1 MTSARL
7 KNCWHHTESTENIMF
22 RDLGVAL
29 RDTTADFNKE
39 VTYRSCA
46 MSNAHL
52 LGLNVCIS
60 QLLLEAKE
68 GIGVNRSLREGN
80 DLEDRISAFLV
91 PAEHITAVARL

>member
-1 MTSARL
+1 
-7 KNCWHHTESTENIMF
+7 MF